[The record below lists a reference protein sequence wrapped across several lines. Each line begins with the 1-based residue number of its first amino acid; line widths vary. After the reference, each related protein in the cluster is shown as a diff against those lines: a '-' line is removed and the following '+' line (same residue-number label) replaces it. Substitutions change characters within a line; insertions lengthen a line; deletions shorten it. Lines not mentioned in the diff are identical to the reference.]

1 MSGCGCGVHCGL
13 RRFRGES
20 DAGLVPVLDPITIVN
35 FGVWIG
41 VDTFFSHSQG
51 AVVSVDAVVF
61 VNVSSCVIFILFRRG
76 RLRDDGTLRR
86 IRWSAVVRCDGVC
99 TTAVCVC
106 RQLAAVCVCFLP
118 LFLGGLLV

>member
-1 MSGCGCGVHCGL
+1 M
-13 RRFRGES
+13 
-20 DAGLVPVLDPITIVN
+20 LDPITIVN

-76 RLRDDGTLRR
+76 RLRDDGTLRG